1 MNSKQFSLKAFAL
14 FGLATMFLLA
24 TGFAQQLT
32 TSNVDT
38 KDKTPD
44 VVIDLKNITPA
55 ENTPDG
61 KVKQEVKVTSPSKT
75 YEGKIEV
82 DETDANFVY
91 YKVAEMPKYSDGNS
105 DLPLYAMQKARYPV
119 DAYKDKAEGI
129 VVVQFIVEK
138 DGTVSNPKVIAS
150 VHPLLDKEALRV
162 VSTLK
167 KFTPGKMDG
176 KPVRC
181 YYSVPVPFLFS
192 PRK

>member
-1 MNSKQFSLKAFAL
+1 MSSKQFSLKAFAL
-14 FGLATMFLLA
+14 FGLATMFLLT
-24 TGFAQQLT
+24 TGFAQKYT

-38 KDKTPD
+38 KGKTPD

-61 KVKQEVKVTSPSKT
+61 KVTQEVKVTSPSKT

-82 DETDANFVY
+82 DATDANFVY
-91 YKVAEMPKYSDGNS
+91 YKVAEMPMYVDGNKE
-105 DLPLYAMQKARYPV
+105 LPLYAMQKARYPV
-119 DAYKDKAEGI
+119 EAYKDRAEGI

-138 DGTVSNPKVIAS
+138 DGSISNPKVIAS

-167 KFTPGKMDG
+167 KFKPGKMDG

-181 YYSVPVPFLFS
+181 YYSVPVPFIFS
-192 PRK
+192 PR